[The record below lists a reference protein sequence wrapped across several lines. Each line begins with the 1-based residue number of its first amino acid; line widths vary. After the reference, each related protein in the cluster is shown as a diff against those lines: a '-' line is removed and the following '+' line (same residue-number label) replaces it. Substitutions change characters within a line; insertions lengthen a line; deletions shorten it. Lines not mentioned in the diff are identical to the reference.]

1 MKRKNNWIKD
11 NRGAALVSIMIA
23 VAFISILA
31 SAILYMSYSNY
42 QMKLVNYQSKV
53 NFYGTEKDMTEVST
67 IIRNHIAN
75 DSDPLQ
81 ELKDTVGFSEV
92 GGITRYNPRKLADLV
107 YPAATYG
114 YNVADTTGVIID
126 TTDVLI
132 GFNTTV
138 SGGESNFIIDPDGE
152 TITLKGVEIQHY
164 TKESETTHKITTDL
178 VFRYQKST
186 TTDDPGG
193 VGEFSVLM
201 DSNMSI
207 DGSTAAVRVAMYGNV
222 FIGPGE
228 YYYTNPADST
238 TVQPAKKDALVLT
251 GDSVFTQKGDYM
263 IVFGNL
269 VLEDNAV
276 LNVLSGRLTVFGDI
290 KIRDNA
296 ALLCEGKL
304 YMPEGNNPVTGQPY
318 GINFTG
324 YSYTDPVTGVTE
336 THGNGSANNVIPH
349 TITTTT
355 TGINRL
361 SATNYND
368 TLKYLG
374 FNTTST
380 ADDGILNQILKTDA
394 HEKLMGFNENKDL
407 STVNYYGM
415 NYNSRLHAESNL
427 NGYGNSNKLIFV
439 NSNAGDSLTQQ
450 DGSRNLNSTLISLE
464 PVYVVNAKYLLL
476 SQIGSDVF
484 NMLIAESATE
494 DTHYTAGSHE
504 FTFKYYNSAG
514 SLTEEHN
521 FKLGSLF
528 VDDPNQAVNKILGS
542 ATNLENGIP
551 TIETAVGYANWIKE

>member
-1 MKRKNNWIKD
+1 MERKSNWMKD

-67 IIRNHIAN
+67 VIRNHIATE
-75 DSDPLQ
+75 SDPLQ
-81 ELKDTVGFSEV
+81 ELKDTVGYVEV
-92 GGITRYNPRKLADLV
+92 GGVTRYNPRYLADLV
-107 YPAATYG
+107 YPATTYG
-114 YNVADTTGVIID
+114 YSLTDTIGVTIN
-126 TTDVLI
+126 TTDVLV
-132 GFNTTV
+132 GFDTNV
-138 SGGESNFIIDPDGE
+138 PAGQPNFVIDPDGE
-152 TITLKGVEIQHY
+152 TITLKGVVIEHY
-164 TKESETTHKITTDL
+164 TKESETMHKITTDM
-178 VFRYQKST
+178 VFRYKET
-186 TTDDPGG
+186 TVNDDPGG

-207 DGSTAAVRVAMYGNV
+207 DGSTDAVRVAMYGNV

-228 YYYTNPADST
+228 YYYTNPADSR
-238 TVQPAKKDALVLT
+238 TVVPAQKDALVLK

-269 VLEDNAV
+269 VLQDNAV

-290 KIRDNA
+290 KISGNA
-296 ALLCEGKL
+296 ALLCEGEL
-304 YMPEGNNPVTGQPY
+304 YMPDGTNPVTGQPY
-318 GINFTG
+318 RID
-324 YSYTDPVTGVTE
+324 YSA
-336 THGNGSANNVIPH
+336 GSSDNVIPH
-349 TITTTT
+349 TIITDSN
-355 TGINRL
+355 GINRL
-361 SATNYND
+361 TTTNYDD

-374 FNTTST
+374 FNTASI
-380 ADDGILNQILKTDA
+380 ADDGILNQILETDA
-394 HEKLMGFNENKDL
+394 HEKLMGFIENKDL
-407 STVNYYGM
+407 GTVNYYGM
-415 NYNSRLHAESNL
+415 NFNSRLHAESNL

-476 SQIGSDVF
+476 SQLGSDVF
-484 NMLIAESATE
+484 NMLIAKDATE
-494 DTHYTAGSHE
+494 HELYTDASHQ
-504 FTFKYYNSAG
+504 FTFKYYNSSG

-528 VDDPNQAVNKILGS
+528 VDNPNQAVNNILGS
-542 ATNLENGIP
+542 ATNLSSGTP
-551 TIETAVGYANWIKE
+551 TIETAVGFSNWVKE

>member
-1 MKRKNNWIKD
+1 MKKNNWMKD

-31 SAILYMSYSNY
+31 SALLYMSYSNF

-67 IIRNHIAN
+67 AIRNNFAS

-81 ELKDTVGFSEV
+81 ELKDTVGYVEV
-92 GGITRYNPRKLADLV
+92 GGFARYNPQYLADLV

-114 YNVADTTGVIID
+114 YTKDLTNPADVTID
-126 TTDVLI
+126 TSELRIKFDTSVPA
-132 GFNTTV
+132 GQA
-138 SGGESNFIIDPDGE
+138 NFIVDASGK
-152 TITLKGVEIQHY
+152 TITLKGVVIEHY
-164 TKESETTHKITTDL
+164 TKESETVHKITTDM
-178 VFRYQKST
+178 VFKYQT
-186 TTDDPGG
+186 TTVTDTPGG

-207 DGSTAAVRVAMYGNV
+207 DGSAAAVRVAMYGNV

-228 YYYTNPADST
+228 YYYATTGDST
-238 TVQPAKKDALVLT
+238 SVQPAKKDALVLT
-251 GDSVFTQKGDYM
+251 GDSIFTQKGDYM
-263 IVFGNL
+263 VIFGNL

-304 YMPEGNNPVTGQPY
+304 YMPDGTNPVTGQPY
-318 GINFTG
+318 GFNFTG
-324 YSYTDPVTGVTE
+324 YTDAVTGEV
-336 THGNGSANNVIPH
+336 HANGKATNVIPN

-374 FNTTST
+374 FNTAST

-407 STVNYYGM
+407 GTVNYYGM
-415 NYNSRLHAESNL
+415 NYNSRLHAENNL
-427 NGYGNSNKLIFV
+427 NGYGNCNKLIFV

-494 DTHYTAGSHE
+494 DTHYSAASHE
-504 FTFKYYNSAG
+504 FTFKYYNSGG

-528 VDDPNQAVNKILGS
+528 VDNPNQAVNNILGS
-542 ATNLENGIP
+542 ATNLENGTPI
-551 TIETAVGYANWIKE
+551 IETAVGYANWVKE